1 MRLAARRDLDALT
14 DTLAAAFEDEVWTR
28 WTVEER
34 DRRRRLRDLFGLY
47 ASADGLP
54 RGEIWVS
61 PGCEAVAMWQPP
73 GHRGPGEDVLERLE
87 PAVARLHG
95 DRLAAAE
102 QANAL
107 LAELRPAPP
116 HWYLPVVGTRPGR
129 RRAGLGSAVL
139 APVLARADA
148 DGIPAV
154 ADAADPDAVAFLS
167 RQGFVVAAEVDV
179 PDGGP
184 HVWLLIR
191 APDG

>member
-1 MRLAARRDLDALT
+1 M
-14 DTLAAAFEDEVWTR
+14 
-28 WTVEER
+28 
-34 DRRRRLRDLFGLY
+34 
-47 ASADGLP
+47 
-54 RGEIWVS
+54 S
-61 PGCEAVAMWQPP
+61 PGCEAVAIWQPP

-95 DRLAAAE
+95 DRMAAAE
-102 QANAL
+102 EANAL
-107 LAELRPAPP
+107 LAGLRPAAE

-129 RRAGLGSAVL
+129 RRSGLGSAVL

-148 DGIPAV
+148 DGVPAV

-179 PDGGP
+179 PGGGP